1 VRLLTLTGPG
11 GVGKTRLAI
20 EAGHAIEADFADG
33 ARFVSLAALR
43 RAQDVPSAIVQAL
56 AIVAVS
62 GESSEQAVTRFL
74 SAKDL
79 LLVLDNLEHLLPAAA
94 GFVSEL
100 LTACS
105 GLTVLATSREP
116 LTLHAEQRHPVSPL
130 ALPELGTHADP
141 GALAAVDAVALFCE
155 RAGAQ
160 DPCFDL
166 ADGNACAVAE
176 ICRRVDGLPLA
187 IELAAAARCGRAVL
201 RLSPETQRW
210 ASQTWAPLVG
220 NIDTLIQALSSTEAQ
235 VVQGFLESVADVA
248 ERHANRLAAD
258 ADATAH
264 AALAVPLPGLWA

>member
-155 RAGAQ
+155 RAGPQ
-160 DPCFDL
+160 DPAL
-166 ADGNACAVAE
+166 TWPTATPARSQRSAGASMG
-176 ICRRVDGLPLA
+176 CRWR
-187 IELAAAARCGRAVL
+187 
-201 RLSPETQRW
+201 
-210 ASQTWAPLVG
+210 
-220 NIDTLIQALSSTEAQ
+220 SSW
-235 VVQGFLESVADVA
+235 
-248 ERHANRLAAD
+248 RRP
-258 ADATAH
+258 H
-264 AALAVPLPGLWA
+264 AAGEQCCA